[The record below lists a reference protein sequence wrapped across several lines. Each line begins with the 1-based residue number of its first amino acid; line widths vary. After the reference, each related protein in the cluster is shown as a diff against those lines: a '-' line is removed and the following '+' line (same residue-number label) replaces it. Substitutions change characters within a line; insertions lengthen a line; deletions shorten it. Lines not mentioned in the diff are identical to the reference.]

1 MDYGLGNKIALL
13 KELRNLEQKKWETEK
28 ALLLGKIEKLQ
39 SELNEIQ
46 SKQTLVRDGGH
57 LTPDGRPR
65 CITRCAKP
73 FGHRGYC
80 KLSY

>member
-13 KELRNLEQKKWETEK
+13 EELRNLEQKKWETEK
-28 ALLLGKIEKLQ
+28 ALLMGKIEKLQ

-46 SKQTLVRDGGH
+46 SKQTLVRDGRH
-57 LTPDGRPR
+57 LTSDGKPR
-65 CITRCAKP
+65 CITRCVKP

-80 KLSY
+80 KLFY